1 MIILA
6 TKSPYRKLAIEKM
19 GMDCICDGSN
29 VNENIAI
36 RPNDPIELVKF
47 LARIKAENVAQRH
60 DKDII
65 ISFDSIG
72 YFNGQILEKVK
83 SRQEDFERLKQL
95 SGKTH
100 DFYTGIHMI
109 NQDNGKTLT
118 DYAHTKIFFRKLTDN
133 EINKALDQN
142 KDELYKK
149 YASGYDIQN
158 TLSAS
163 FAERIEG
170 SFHNIMDG
178 LPLEKIVV
186 MLKEIEK

>member
-65 ISFDSIG
+65 ISQFPEK
-72 YFNGQILEKVK
+72 YFCVCII
-83 SRQEDFERLKQL
+83 S
-95 SGKTH
+95 
-100 DFYTGIHMI
+100 
-109 NQDNGKTLT
+109 
-118 DYAHTKIFFRKLTDN
+118 
-133 EINKALDQN
+133 
-142 KDELYKK
+142 
-149 YASGYDIQN
+149 
-158 TLSAS
+158 
-163 FAERIEG
+163 
-170 SFHNIMDG
+170 
-178 LPLEKIVV
+178 
-186 MLKEIEK
+186 